1 VLFRQKPIA
10 MRSSS
15 SGPATSFDSARKH
28 GARDRIE
35 EPSAIHAA
43 LRERTALFHRRL
55 EEHLDLLDRALSRDR
70 YCRVIRAFLG
80 FYAPVENGLARV
92 ALAAPPVGFSLVAR
106 APLLRRD
113 VIALGA
119 TTDEVR
125 TLPICACLP
134 RLQFPEDLAGCL
146 YVLEGA
152 SLGGQVISRALARHL
167 GIDQRNGAA
176 FFAGDADRTFARW
189 KRVLAWLNAFDD
201 SVDAVA
207 TTACETFSTLERWLQ
222 TQGATQ

>member
-1 VLFRQKPIA
+1 
-10 MRSSS
+10 MRSSPR
-15 SGPATSFDSARKH
+15 GPVTSFDSARQH
-28 GARDRIE
+28 GARERIE
-35 EPSAIHAA
+35 EPSAVHAA
-43 LRERTALFHRRL
+43 LRERTALSHRSL
-55 EEHLDLLDRALSRDR
+55 EKQLDLLDAALSRDR
-70 YCRVIRAFLG
+70 YRRVIRAFFG

-113 VIALGA
+113 VIALGGA
-119 TTDEVR
+119 TDEVS
-125 TLPICACLP
+125 TLPICARLP

-152 SLGGQVISRALARHL
+152 SLGGQVISRALARNL
-167 GIDQRNGAA
+167 GIDRGSGAA
-176 FFAGDADRTFARW
+176 FFAGDGDRTFARW

-201 SVDAVA
+201 RIDAVA